1 MYIINFSHPIAED
14 ALHAIKAHVGSEITV
29 LPVDVHVDR
38 SISVSEH
45 AVRIVAAVPLTAE
58 QWQTESLA
66 IIPPG
71 LSVLACTVLTEIH
84 GRAGYFVPLVVM
96 RPVAQSVPPRFEFHQ
111 IIDLFSQR
119 EHARQHRYKPVAD
132 GASSHDTTN

>member
-1 MYIINFSHPIAED
+1 MHIVNFSHPLTDEQCR
-14 ALHAIKAHVGSEITV
+14 AICKTV
-29 LPVDVHVDR
+29 KSDVVVHQVDVHIDR
-38 SISVSEH
+38 TISVTEH
-45 AVRIVAAVPLTAE
+45 AVRIVDAVPLNAE
-58 QWQTESLA
+58 QWQTASLA

-71 LSVLACTVLTEIH
+71 LAVLACTVLAEIH

-96 RPVAQSVPPRFEFHQ
+96 RPVTQSVPPRFEFHQ